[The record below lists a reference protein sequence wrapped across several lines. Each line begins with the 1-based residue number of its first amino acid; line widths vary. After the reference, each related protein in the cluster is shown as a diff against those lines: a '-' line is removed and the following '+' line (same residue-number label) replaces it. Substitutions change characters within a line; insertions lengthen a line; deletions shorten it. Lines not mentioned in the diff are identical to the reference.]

1 MIQTFTHNDLIR
13 YAYNETTEVENQ
25 QIEEVLAHEP
35 EMLNYYLNVIDIQCA
50 LSEVVPEPSE
60 QSVQN
65 ILSYSVNHQ
74 LSQIRRNLNI

>member
-35 EMLNYYLNVIDIQCA
+35 DMLNYYLNVVDMQCV
-50 LSEVVPEPSE
+50 LYETIPEPSK
-60 QSVQN
+60 QSIQN
-65 ILSYSVNHQ
+65 ILSYSTNHH
-74 LSQIRRNLNI
+74 LSQVRRN

>member
-35 EMLNYYLNVIDIQCA
+35 DMLNYYLNVVDMQCA
-50 LSEVVPEPSE
+50 LYEKIPEPSK
-60 QSVQN
+60 QSIQN
-65 ILSYSVNHQ
+65 ILSYSTNYH
-74 LSQIRRNLNI
+74 LSQVRRN

>member
-13 YAYNETTEVENQ
+13 YAYNETTDVENQ

-35 EMLNYYLNVIDIQCA
+35 EMLNYYLNVVDIQCA
-50 LSEVVPEPSE
+50 LSEVKPEPSE

-65 ILSYSVNHQ
+65 ILSYSANHH
-74 LSQIRRNLNI
+74 LSQIRRN